1 MASDVEELYIRLLIQ
16 AYPYLVKRKEE
27 NPDPELVGLVDKIET
42 LMHIV
47 YGDYA

>member
-1 MASDVEELYIRLLIQ
+1 MSANVEELYIRLLIK
-16 AYPYLVKRKEE
+16 AYPYLDKRNEE
-27 NPDPELVGLVDKIET
+27 NPDPELVELVDKIET

>member
-1 MASDVEELYIRLLIQ
+1 MSANVEELYIRLLIK
-16 AYPYLVKRKEE
+16 AYPYLDKRKEE
-27 NPDPELVGLVDKIET
+27 NPDPELVELVDKIET